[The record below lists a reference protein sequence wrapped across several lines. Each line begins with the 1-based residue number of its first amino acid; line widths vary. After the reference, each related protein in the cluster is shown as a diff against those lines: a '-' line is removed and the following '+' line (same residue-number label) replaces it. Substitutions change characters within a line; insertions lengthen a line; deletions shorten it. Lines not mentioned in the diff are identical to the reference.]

1 MNSVETK
8 ISGSQ
13 MEQCQVNMVGEVKDP
28 SQVHAALFGL
38 IKTHVVWHYLVETRL
53 SFLFASSG
61 LNVSSF
67 SAKFDNC
74 RQYTSELMV

>member
-28 SQVHAALFGL
+28 SQVHAALFFKTSFYIIVLQVRKTAKNFRDDL
-38 IKTHVVWHYLVETRL
+38 IRKSLYWNI
-53 SFLFASSG
+53 A
-61 LNVSSF
+61 
-67 SAKFDNC
+67 
-74 RQYTSELMV
+74 

>member
-13 MEQCQVNMVGEVKDP
+13 LEQCQVNMVGEVKDP

-38 IKTHVVWHYLVETRL
+38 IKTHVVLHYLVETQL
-53 SFLFASSG
+53 SFCLQAQ
-61 LNVSSF
+61 
-67 SAKFDNC
+67 A
-74 RQYTSELMV
+74 LMSRVFQPNMTAVDSIHPN